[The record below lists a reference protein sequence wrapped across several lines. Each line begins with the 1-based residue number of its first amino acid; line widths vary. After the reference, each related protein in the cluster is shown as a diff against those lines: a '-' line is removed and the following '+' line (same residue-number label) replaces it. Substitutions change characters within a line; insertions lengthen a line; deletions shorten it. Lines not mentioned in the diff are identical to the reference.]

1 LFEGLVEGHLVE
13 KGFTVDGFYTQLES
27 MRKDEGEVG
36 EILDVVVYVAD
47 FDKWAKD
54 MHERAI
60 HKRLNGY

>member
-1 LFEGLVEGHLVE
+1 ME